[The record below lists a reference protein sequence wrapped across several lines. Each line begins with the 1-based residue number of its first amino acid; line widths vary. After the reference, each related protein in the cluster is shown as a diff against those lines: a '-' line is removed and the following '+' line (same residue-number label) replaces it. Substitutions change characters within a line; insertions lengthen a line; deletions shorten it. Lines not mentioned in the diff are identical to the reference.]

1 MIVDLLRGA
10 TFICDLAIAVFF
22 WRYWKDKGDS
32 LFRFF
37 ACAFF
42 LLAIS
47 ALVVALLGSSGDF
60 APFAYGL
67 RLIAFLSIIAGIVNK
82 NRPAKRS

>member
-10 TFICDLAIAVFF
+10 TFICDLAISVFF